1 MSLLTRPVE
10 HLSKTFQFNLIIY
23 VVSTGKMHGA
33 STVVDF
39 KKKGNVPCT
48 LTHEKAGARH
58 PRQDAIFFF
67 KKEN

>member
-1 MSLLTRPVE
+1 MVDDEVNLTM
-10 HLSKTFQFNLIIY
+10 KTQN
-23 VVSTGKMHGA
+23 VGKRLRN
-33 STVVDF
+33 TVVDF